1 MMFESTEPT
10 PELYKELLLRS
21 LKLNSAQPVS
31 EEPSDEDA
39 QSKHVAIPA
48 SLIAIHGELDHRLRY
63 AYNAATPSAN
73 AEQLKA
79 IRELKRE
86 LDLLPAATIEA
97 IRSTDYE
104 GWLSFYKGLIR
115 VHQLCI
121 NAKLFL
127 DLEEYESTLRLLTQ
141 LAQELVDASCA
152 RFNAASIFSLMLL
165 ESHMAASTKK
175 KRRVTYRTQRSR
187 RK

>member
-1 MMFESTEPT
+1 MMFEATEPT

-21 LKLNSAQPVS
+21 LKLHSTK
-31 EEPSDEDA
+31 PSDEQEEASSDA
-39 QSKHVAIPA
+39 PSNHVAIPA

-63 AYNAATPSAN
+63 AYNAASSGAN

-86 LDLLPAATIEA
+86 LDMLPAATIEA
-97 IRSTDYE
+97 IRSTDHQ
-104 GWLSFYKGLIR
+104 GWLSFYKMLIR

-141 LAQELVDASCA
+141 LAQELVNACKA
-152 RFNAASIFSLMLL
+152 QFNASAIFALMLL
-165 ESHMAASTKK
+165 ESHMHAGNK
-175 KRRVTYRTQRSR
+175 KRRVSHRTKRSR